1 MSKVTKLHG
10 RNQSPIA
17 IKRVATVCSPDAYV
31 LVDESGEALP
41 YQIETVLK
49 STANDLPTFTV
60 TFQAGEN
67 GLRVIDN
74 E

>member
-1 MSKVTKLHG
+1 MK
-10 RNQSPIA
+10 IA
-17 IKRVATVCSPDAYV
+17 IKRMTPDGCPDAYV
-31 LVDESGEALP
+31 LVDENGEVLP
-41 YQIETVLK
+41 SQVETVLR
-49 STANDLPTFTV
+49 STPNDLPTFTV